1 MMWTFWL
8 FLASMRRLAA
18 PTNFGYPSF
27 PTLRHIRS
35 ECSGIRIS
43 PVRLWG
49 IDTRKVIATWTG
61 HTDAVE
67 YICWSDDG
75 RVVSGCH
82 GDGTAKEWDVES
94 GESILGLFKM
104 SNDFT
109 FAFAYSPEKDMIA

>member
-35 ECSGIRIS
+35 ECSGIRLS

-67 YICWSDDG
+67 YVCWSDDG
-75 RVVSGCH
+75 RQVVSGCH
-82 GDGTAKEWDVES
+82 GDGTQRNGMWKVARASS
-94 GESILGLFKM
+94 GHSR
-104 SNDFT
+104 
-109 FAFAYSPEKDMIA
+109 